1 MIVCMNCRHANMDG
15 AIYCSE
21 CGAPL
26 SATESSSTHDI
37 GPIREEELPK
47 VEPKPEPPPM
57 PAEIPAQGLADN
69 WVTLHL
75 LDTGQMLP
83 LAERNEF
90 TLGRI
95 SEGQPIMPDIDLS
108 PYQAYANGVSRL
120 HAVIKRGPDSVVLM
134 DLGSANGTFLNGK
147 RLSPNV
153 ERDLA
158 NGDVVAL
165 GRLKIQILLKQS

>member
-1 MIVCMNCRHANMDG
+1 MIVCSNCNHNNMTG
-15 AIYCSE
+15 AMFCTE

-26 SATESSSTHDI
+26 AGADSLTTQTIKSDKLKESVKKKID
-37 GPIREEELPK
+37 LPT
-47 VEPKPEPPPM
+47 PPAVM
-57 PAEIPAQGLADN
+57 LKN

-75 LDTGQMLP
+75 LDTGQVLP

-90 TLGRI
+90 TIGRI

-120 HAVIKRGPDSVVLM
+120 HAVIKREASHIFLM
-134 DLGSANGTFLNGK
+134 DLDSANGTYINGK
-147 RLSPNV
+147 RLNPNV
-153 ERDLA
+153 EHTLK

-165 GRLKIQILLKQS
+165 GKLKIQILLKGS